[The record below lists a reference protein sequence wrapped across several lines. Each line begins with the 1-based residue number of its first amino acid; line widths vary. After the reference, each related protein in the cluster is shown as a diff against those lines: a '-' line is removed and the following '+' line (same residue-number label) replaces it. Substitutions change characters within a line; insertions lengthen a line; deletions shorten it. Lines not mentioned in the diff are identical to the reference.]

1 MSRSREGWGG
11 AGIVSKETTWLA
23 MRTDNCVRYSFHGN
37 MNRRVDPT
45 SPHRRPA
52 VSRLDAHLG
61 YWLRYVSNQFSHTL
75 NRELE
80 DKGVSLAEWI
90 ALRELY
96 EGDLRPSTLAER
108 LGLTR
113 GAASKLARKL
123 ERSLMITQQASTGD
137 GRAQMLSLTDGGR
150 AVVRVLA
157 VILDETDRQFFGHL
171 DPDTRALI
179 VSIMREIARRR
190 GSGAAPAG

>member
-1 MSRSREGWGG
+1 
-11 AGIVSKETTWLA
+11 
-23 MRTDNCVRYSFHGN
+23 
-37 MNRRVDPT
+37 
-45 SPHRRPA
+45 

-61 YWLRYVSNQFSHTL
+61 YWLRYVSNQFSHAL

-80 DKGVSLAEWI
+80 DKGVSLIEWI

-123 ERSLMITQQASTGD
+123 ARNLMITQQAGTAD

-150 AVVRVLA
+150 TVVRVLA

-179 VSIMREIARRR
+179 VSIMREIVLRR
-190 GSGAAPAG
+190 GSRAAPVG

>member
-1 MSRSREGWGG
+1 MGVGVLGFVSRETIRP
-11 AGIVSKETTWLA
+11 AI
-23 MRTDNCVRYSFHGN
+23 RIDNCVSYSFHGN
-37 MNRRVDPT
+37 MNRRSDPT
-45 SPHRRPA
+45 SPPRRRA

-61 YWLRYVSNQFSHTL
+61 YWLRYVSNQFSHAL

-80 DKGVSLAEWI
+80 DKGVSLIEWI

-123 ERSLMITQQASTGD
+123 ARNLMITQQAGTAD

-150 AVVRVLA
+150 TVVRVLA

-179 VSIMREIARRR
+179 VSIMREIVLRR
-190 GSGAAPAG
+190 GSRAAPVG

>member
-1 MSRSREGWGG
+1 
-11 AGIVSKETTWLA
+11 
-23 MRTDNCVRYSFHGN
+23 
-37 MNRRVDPT
+37 MNRRLDPT
-45 SPHRRPA
+45 SPRQRPA

-61 YWLRYVSNQFSHTL
+61 YWLRYVSSQFSHAL

-96 EGDLRPSTLAER
+96 ENDLRPSALAER

-113 GAASKLARKL
+113 GATSKLARKL
-123 ERSLMITQQASTGD
+123 ERNLMVTQQAGTGD
-137 GRAQMLSLTDGGR
+137 GRAQMISLTDGGR

-157 VILDETDRQFFGHL
+157 VILEETDRQFFGHL

-179 VSIMREIARRR
+179 VSILREIAHRR
-190 GSGAAPAG
+190 GSGRAEPVG

>member
-1 MSRSREGWGG
+1 MNSR
-11 AGIVSKETTWLA
+11 L
-23 MRTDNCVRYSFHGN
+23 
-37 MNRRVDPT
+37 DPT
-45 SPHRRPA
+45 SPRQRTV
-52 VSRLDAHLG
+52 VSRLDAHVG
-61 YWLRYVSNQFSHTL
+61 YWVRYVSSQYSHSL

-96 EGDLRPSTLAER
+96 EGDLRPSALAER

-123 ERSLMITQQASTGD
+123 ARNLMITQQAGTGD

-150 AVVRVLA
+150 AIVRVLA
-157 VILDETDRQFFGHL
+157 VILDETDQQFFGHL

-179 VSIMREIARRR
+179 VSAMRDIAHRR
-190 GSGAAPAG
+190 GSGRAAPVG